1 VDWRAKEVLVV
12 VLLGMSV
19 CALGAADLEHRAA
32 DAVAAHHLVE
42 ARDLYRR
49 LAAQHPED
57 AGYQVWVGRLSSWLN
72 DYGAADA
79 AFDQVLATDAGNV
92 EALVGK
98 AYVAMWQDQFPEA
111 DQLLVR
117 ALAVA
122 PEDPQVHLALARNG
136 HFQGN
141 DRDAARHVA
150 RVLALDPGSTDA
162 QELARRLSPA
172 PEPPGFLARLKRLF
186 TGRS

>member
-1 VDWRAKEVLVV
+1 VDWRTKEALIVV
-12 VLLGMSV
+12 MLGMSV

-32 DAVAAHHLVE
+32 DAVAAHHIVE

-49 LAAQHPED
+49 LAAQHPE
-57 AGYQVWVGRLSSWLN
+57 QVGHEIWVGRLSSWLN
-72 DYGAADA
+72 DYDAADVAFDRVLAADA
-79 AFDQVLATDAGNV
+79 DNV

-98 AYVAMWQDQFPEA
+98 AYVAMWQDHFTDA
-111 DQLLVR
+111 DRLLSR
-117 ALAVA
+117 ALATA
-122 PEDPQVHLALARNG
+122 PDDPQVHLALARNG

-150 RVLALDPGSTDA
+150 RVLVLDPGSLDA

-172 PEPPGFLARLKRLF
+172 PEPPGFLARLRRLF

>member
-1 VDWRAKEVLVV
+1 
-12 VLLGMSV
+12 
-19 CALGAADLEHRAA
+19 
-32 DAVAAHHLVE
+32 
-42 ARDLYRR
+42 
-49 LAAQHPED
+49 LA
-57 AGYQVWVGRLSSWLN
+57 
-72 DYGAADA
+72 
-79 AFDQVLATDAGNV
+79 
-92 EALVGK
+92 
-98 AYVAMWQDQFPEA
+98 
-111 DQLLVR
+111 R
-117 ALAVA
+117 ALATA
-122 PEDPQVHLALARNG
+122 PDDPQVHLALARKG

>member
-1 VDWRAKEVLVV
+1 MDWHAKQALIV

-42 ARDLYRR
+42 ARDLYRQ
-49 LAAQHPED
+49 LAAQHPEQV
-57 AGYQVWVGRLSSWLN
+57 GHEVWVGRLSSWLN
-72 DYGAADA
+72 DYDAADA
-79 AFDQVLATDAGNV
+79 AFDRVLAAAPDNV

-98 AYVAMWQDQFPEA
+98 AYVAMWQDRFASA
-111 DQLLVR
+111 DRLLAR
-117 ALAVA
+117 ALVA
-122 PEDPQVHLALARNG
+122 APYDPQVHLALARNG